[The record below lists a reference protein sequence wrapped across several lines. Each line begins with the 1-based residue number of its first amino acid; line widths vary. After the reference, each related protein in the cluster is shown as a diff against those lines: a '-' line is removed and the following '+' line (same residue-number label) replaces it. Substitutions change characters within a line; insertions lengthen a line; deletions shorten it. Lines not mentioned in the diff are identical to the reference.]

1 MGESVMI
8 ENLPLIGALSPVATS
23 SVKNDP
29 VLTEMANLQHAFRNP
44 PSTYNGV
51 LDLLE
56 FNNEK
61 GQSAHD
67 RRLEK
72 LGTTRI
78 GGRTMRQELD
88 RLINS
93 RNYQRMSPIS
103 EPGLESPRVQMI
115 NKVLRKYRRQAL
127 EETMQE
133 FPELSQYYDQIT
145 KARFEL
151 SMGAD
156 HSDVLSLLTTQ

>member
-1 MGESVMI
+1 MKSFWFGSW
-8 ENLPLIGALSPVATS
+8 GG
-23 SVKNDP
+23 
-29 VLTEMANLQHAFRNP
+29 ANLQHAFKNP

-78 GGRTMRQELD
+78 GGRTMRQELE

-93 RNYQRMSPIS
+93 KNYQRMSPIS

-115 NKVLRKYRRQAL
+115 NKVLRKYRSQAL
-127 EETMQE
+127 EETMQA

-145 KARFEL
+145 RARFEL

-156 HSDVLSLLTTQ
+156 HSDVLSLLTAQ